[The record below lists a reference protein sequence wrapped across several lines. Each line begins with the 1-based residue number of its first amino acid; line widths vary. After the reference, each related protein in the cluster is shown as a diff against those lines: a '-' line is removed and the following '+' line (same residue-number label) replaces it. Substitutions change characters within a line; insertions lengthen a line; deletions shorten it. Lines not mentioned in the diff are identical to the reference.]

1 MICKKCGAEI
11 KSEARFCPKCGE
23 LATASPSQSN
33 VSNGG
38 TAKTLSA
45 KIQSKASIISSL
57 CIVFFSLKMITSG
70 FDKYGINFRGILL
83 TSLVCFAIW
92 LYCTILTVKELK
104 MTLKSKKN
112 PQHIC
117 PKCQKE
123 THHNKYGVCDTCKLD
138 SISDAKFAL
147 VSDVLSAILFFIG
160 ISTINRSRDTFL
172 IMLIII
178 CILNALCI
186 LSAIYMY
193 PAKLARRTEHTA
205 ATAIFW
211 LNIFFGWTF
220 LMWIVLMIWASN
232 GRSEKTVIVQQNAVP
247 QKSAQESF
255 EELKRLKDMGMLTD
269 EEFEAKRKELLTR
282 I

>member
-11 KSEARFCPKCGE
+11 KSGARFCPKCGE
-23 LATASPSQSN
+23 LATTASSQST
-33 VSNGG
+33 VSNGS
-38 TAKTLSA
+38 TPKALSA
-45 KIQSKASIISSL
+45 KVQSKAPLISSL
-57 CIVFFSLKMITSG
+57 CILIFSLMLIPKVSHRYMSFHACI
-70 FDKYGINFRGILL
+70 FPIII
-83 TSLVCFAIW
+83 CFLIW
-92 LYCTILTVKELK
+92 LYSTVLIIKGMK
-104 MTLKSKKN
+104 TALKSKKN
-112 PQHIC
+112 LQHIC
-117 PKCQKE
+117 PKCRKV
-123 THHNKYGVCDTCKLD
+123 TLHNKYGVCDTCKLD

-247 QKSAQESF
+247 QKSTQESF